1 MSVLNKL
8 IVSCRTTEINGTA
21 NRIIIK
27 FDEGDW
33 SSDTHLTGIFTQ
45 LKIAKEA
52 LTTAINRSKAQ
63 SNLDEKDEI
72 RDSKVRGIHYLL
84 QGYLYY
90 PDEEIKTAAENVD
103 EVFNRYGVEIVKDS
117 YVTESSL
124 INSMLE
130 DLSTAEMQTE
140 TAKLPGLANLITELS
155 TAQQE
160 FETARVEF
168 ESEQAEEGTEENA
181 TELKKEAALIINEQL
196 IVYLRAMQQVDE
208 ETYGSFARAVGQI
221 VNDTNEEVKKRRKNS
236 EPEQENA

>member
-1 MSVLNKL
+1 MSTLNKL
-8 IVSCRTTEINGTA
+8 IISCRITETNGAA

-45 LKIAKEA
+45 LKNTKEA

-72 RDSKVRGIHYLL
+72 RDTKVRGIYYLL
-84 QGYLYY
+84 QGYLHY
-90 PDEEIKTAAENVD
+90 PDEEIKEAAVNVE
-103 EVFNRYGVEIVKDS
+103 EVFDKYGVKIVKDS

-140 TAKLPGLANLITELS
+140 IAKLPGLANLITELT

-160 FETARVEF
+160 FETVRVGF

-181 TELKKEAALIINEQL
+181 TKLKQEAALIINEQL
-196 IVYLRAMQQVDE
+196 IVYLRAMLQVDE
-208 ETYGSFARAVGQI
+208 ETYGTFARAVGQI
-221 VNDTNEEVKKRRKNS
+221 IDDTNEEVKKRRKKEEAVPGES
-236 EPEQENA
+236 